1 MTHAAVFVELLDRS
15 GTVVA
20 RHRCQ
25 ALPIRFGR
33 AYDNDVIVDDPFVAP
48 AHLIIDARPED
59 GALVA
64 RDGGTR
70 NGIHVV
76 ELNGRRVTP
85 GPARAGAIV
94 LTPDTVVR
102 AGHTAF
108 RVRTATQSVAPE
120 RLDRT
125 AHAWEGI
132 RPGIAGLAIIGIG
145 SAISGWADHVGAEG
159 SVGFVSGFAVLTGIV
174 IAWVA
179 AWALLNRLLGGRARL
194 GRHLLIAGVGLI
206 GIDAFTELLEM
217 AGYSLSVAWPSMYGS
232 YIAFA
237 ALSLVVYLH
246 GRTIWPLTPAFAR
259 KVALGAG
266 ALAISATALTQYA
279 GERRV
284 ADSLYMTDLKA
295 PAIRIAPATS
305 SEAFAEAL
313 LELKARAD
321 LRRGD
326 VMGEE

>member
-33 AYDNDVIVDDPFVAP
+33 SYDNDVIVDDPFVAP

-76 ELNGRRVTP
+76 ELNGRAAP
-85 GPARAGAIV
+85 GPARAGEIV

-108 RVRTATQSVAPE
+108 RVRTAAQSVAPE

-125 AHAWEGI
+125 AHAWEGV
-132 RPGIAGLAIIGIG
+132 RPGVAGLVIIAIG
-145 SAISGWADHVGAEG
+145 SAVSGWADHVGAEG
-159 SVGFVSGFAVLTGIV
+159 NFGFVTSFAVLTGIV

-206 GIDAFTELLEM
+206 GIDAFTESVEM
-217 AGYSLSVAWPSMYGS
+217 AGYSLSLAWPSMYGS

-266 ALAISATALTQYA
+266 ALAISVSALTQYS
-279 GERRV
+279 GERRL

-295 PAIRIAPATS
+295 PAIRIAPTTS